1 MDYYCD
7 PPQFQSYQH
16 INGYKSAILDLYK
29 DRKGDVI
36 MGVPTFMLES
46 NGKGN
51 LKAIWDLWWSGNVEK
66 RYRPYRLFKG
76 FDLSNKSD
84 RPNLSKV
91 NRIMK
96 VLLTDDSIT
105 VTAISRMTAPDRDRT
120 FERLFLNLYH
130 QLFPEQDDDYFDKR
144 KLGELSY
151 LTIFDNLHK
160 LTTHV
165 V

>member
-1 MDYYCD
+1 
-7 PPQFQSYQH
+7 
-16 INGYKSAILDLYK
+16 
-29 DRKGDVI
+29 

-130 QLFPEQDDDYFDKR
+130 QLFAEQDDEYFDKR

-151 LTIFDNLHK
+151 LTIFDNL
-160 LTTHV
+160 LFLYNLHV